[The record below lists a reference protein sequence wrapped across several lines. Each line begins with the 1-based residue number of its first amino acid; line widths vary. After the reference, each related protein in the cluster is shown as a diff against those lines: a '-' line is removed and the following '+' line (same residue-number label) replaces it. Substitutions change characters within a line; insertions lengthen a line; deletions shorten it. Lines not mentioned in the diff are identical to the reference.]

1 MTVVGRTYAA
11 LRCAAKPSVMCRK
24 AQRHTMKNKL
34 IRSLLVST
42 LIFSGCSS
50 TGTDPGSQTK
60 SIQTEVET
68 GELASV
74 ENEIQELK
82 DRILKL
88 ESRLSS
94 IKNSGEPVALND
106 GWKRLKNWRKLKTG
120 MDYESV
126 ERILGPAQRIDGGI
140 IANWYYENGGRVNF
154 FEGSVQRWKE
164 PN

>member
-1 MTVVGRTYAA
+1 
-11 LRCAAKPSVMCRK
+11 
-24 AQRHTMKNKL
+24 MKNKL

-42 LIFSGCSS
+42 LIFSGCSA
-50 TGTDPGSQTK
+50 TGTNQGLQSK
-60 SIQTEVET
+60 SVQTELEA

-74 ENEIQELK
+74 ENEVQELK
-82 DRILKL
+82 NRILKL

-94 IKNSGEPVALND
+94 IKGTGDEPVIVND

-126 ERILGPAQRIDGGI
+126 ERILGPAHKIDGGI
-140 IANWYYENGGRVNF
+140 IANWYYKNDGRINF
-154 FEGSVQRWKE
+154 YEGSVQRWEE